1 MERRN
6 SDAVNKA
13 SKPKLVPILKK
24 RSSFRTDSSPPKGVQ
39 INTSSVSVQ
48 EIIAEENIIPG
59 SPTFERVMRDLSDN
73 LKNNSLSTES
83 SLTSIPDACEK
94 EGEMSNNVRMI
105 RRSVS
110 CASGKKKKVRF
121 PARQMSQSFTA
132 SSSGTTSK
140 TKVQRHSSFIPLKKN
155 GSSNSFKFISSNES
169 YSHEEGEFK
178 STAIDS
184 KASIFDLP
192 DTKYLQRKLSYV
204 SSTLSWFDVK
214 CTWPLN
220 LEIDGT
226 YWQRM
231 MFGCGRELRKLMD
244 WIERPI
250 QMSLWLIWR
259 RWYFR
264 DNILPQ
270 SMETWRLRAF
280 FEMQANLPRTWSK
293 RDLMQYWFVIYSCS
307 KIFVI

>member
-6 SDAVNKA
+6 SDSVNKA

-24 RSSFRTDSSPPKGVQ
+24 RSSFRTDSISPPKGVQ

-48 EIIAEENIIPG
+48 EIITEENIIPG

-73 LKNNSLSTES
+73 LKNSLSTES
-83 SLTSIPDACEK
+83 SLTSIPDACEQ
-94 EGEMSNNVRMI
+94 EGASNSVRVI

-132 SSSGTTSK
+132 SSGTTSK

-178 STAIDS
+178 TTAIDN

-204 SSTLSWFDVK
+204 SSTLS
-214 CTWPLN
+214 
-220 LEIDGT
+220 
-226 YWQRM
+226 
-231 MFGCGRELRKLMD
+231 
-244 WIERPI
+244 
-250 QMSLWLIWR
+250 
-259 RWYFR
+259 
-264 DNILPQ
+264 
-270 SMETWRLRAF
+270 
-280 FEMQANLPRTWSK
+280 
-293 RDLMQYWFVIYSCS
+293 
-307 KIFVI
+307 

>member
-1 MERRN
+1 MVVMERRN
-6 SDAVNKA
+6 SNTVKA

-24 RSSFRTDSSPPKGVQ
+24 RSSFAHNNTDSSPPKGVQ
-39 INTSSVSVQ
+39 LNTRSVSVQ
-48 EIIAEENIIPG
+48 EIITEESFVPVG

-73 LKNNSLSTES
+73 LKNSLSTES

-94 EGEMSNNVRMI
+94 EGQTNVRVI

-132 SSSGTTSK
+132 SSGLTSK

-178 STAIDS
+178 TTTIDK

-204 SSTLSWFDVK
+204 SSTLS
-214 CTWPLN
+214 
-220 LEIDGT
+220 
-226 YWQRM
+226 
-231 MFGCGRELRKLMD
+231 
-244 WIERPI
+244 
-250 QMSLWLIWR
+250 
-259 RWYFR
+259 
-264 DNILPQ
+264 
-270 SMETWRLRAF
+270 
-280 FEMQANLPRTWSK
+280 
-293 RDLMQYWFVIYSCS
+293 
-307 KIFVI
+307 